1 MNSLL
6 EISDLTVGFGKE
18 TFFGR
23 KKAKLLAVENV
34 SLSLLDG
41 ETLGLVGESGCG
53 KSTLGRAI
61 LKLLK
66 PDGGGISY
74 KGKDILTLSDKEF
87 LPFRKKIQIVFQ
99 DPYSSLNPRMNIKE
113 ILTEGL
119 LLHEKRSDE
128 SIEESARTILENVG
142 LPTDILYRYPH
153 EFSGGQRQRIAIARA
168 LVLKPE
174 FIVLDEAVSALDV
187 STQAQ
192 VLLLLQELKK
202 DFGLSYLFISHDLGI
217 VRAISDRIA
226 VMYLGRI
233 VETGPTNKVFDI
245 PSHPY
250 TKALF
255 GSIFDIENRK
265 TKKIPLKGEV
275 PSILN
280 KPKGCHFHTRCPIAQ
295 PVCGEQTPEWKTL
308 TQDHKTLCHFPLEK

>member
-6 EISDLTVGFGKE
+6 EIRDLTVGFGKE

-23 KKAKLLAVENV
+23 KKTKLLAVENV

-66 PDGGGISY
+66 PSGGGISY
-74 KGKDILTLSDKEF
+74 KGKDILSLSDKEF

-128 SIEESARTILENVG
+128 SVEESSRAILENVG

-192 VLLLLQELKK
+192 VLLLLQELKR

-233 VETGPTNKVFDI
+233 VETGPTDKVFDI

-295 PVCGEQTPEWKTL
+295 PVCGEQTPEWKTI
-308 TQDHKTLCHFPLEK
+308 TQDHKALCHFPLEK

>member
-1 MNSLL
+1 M
-6 EISDLTVGFGKE
+6 
-18 TFFGR
+18 
-23 KKAKLLAVENV
+23 
-34 SLSLLDG
+34 
-41 ETLGLVGESGCG
+41 
-53 KSTLGRAI
+53 
-61 LKLLK
+61 
-66 PDGGGISY
+66 
-74 KGKDILTLSDKEF
+74 
-87 LPFRKKIQIVFQ
+87 
-99 DPYSSLNPRMNIKE
+99 
-113 ILTEGL
+113 
-119 LLHEKRSDE
+119 
-128 SIEESARTILENVG
+128 ENVG